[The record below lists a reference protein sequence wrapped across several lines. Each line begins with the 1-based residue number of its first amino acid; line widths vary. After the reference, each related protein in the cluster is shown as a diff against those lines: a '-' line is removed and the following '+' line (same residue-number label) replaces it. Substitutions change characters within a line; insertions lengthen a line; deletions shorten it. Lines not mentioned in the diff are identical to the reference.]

1 MKTVNLIFSLA
12 SDDIIPIF
20 TLILPHPPER
30 FPFTHRSD
38 LPPLRRG
45 VRGDFPYER
54 GLGFT
59 LSLSKG
65 GDDPD

>member
-30 FPFTHRSD
+30 FPLQIPSPD
-38 LPPLRRG
+38 SPL
-45 VRGDFPYER
+45 
-54 GLGFT
+54 T
-59 LSLSKG
+59 KG
-65 GDDPD
+65 G